1 MATKT
6 TKQDK
11 IKALKAQIKELS
23 KARVILERAADK
35 ASIAAEKAGGKL
47 YGAQDKLY
55 ALENDL

>member
-11 IKALKAQIKELS
+11 IKALKAQIKELG
-23 KARVILERAADK
+23 KVYGALDRAADK
-35 ASIAAEKAGGKL
+35 AGAAADRAEIKL
-47 YGAQDKLY
+47 CAAQDKLY